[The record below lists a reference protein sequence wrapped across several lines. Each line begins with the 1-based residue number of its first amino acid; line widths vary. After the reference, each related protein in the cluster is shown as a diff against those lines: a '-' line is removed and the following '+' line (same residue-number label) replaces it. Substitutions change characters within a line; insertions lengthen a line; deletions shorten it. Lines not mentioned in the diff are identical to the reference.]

1 MDESGIDFQGNYRLD
16 LDDVGAKG
24 MGSLAFDFN
33 GALLLTEVT
42 ALPGV
47 ASYDCTGLYGSKCQ
61 VVSPAWRHTFR
72 VTWNTPWQLSA
83 SLQWRY
89 IGPVTLDYLSSNPL
103 LNNPALFLGD
113 QIEGRLHA
121 YNYFDLVF
129 TYKVRDN
136 LTLRAG
142 CNNLFD
148 IDPPVVDANN
158 IGISGPPYGNANTF
172 PGVYDSLGRNIF
184 VGLTANF

>member
-1 MDESGIDFQGNYRLD
+1 
-16 LDDVGAKG
+16 
-24 MGSLAFDFN
+24 
-33 GALLLTEVT
+33 VT
-42 ALPGV
+42 PHWK
-47 ASYDCTGLYGSKCQ
+47 STS
-61 VVSPAWRHTFR
+61 RI
-72 VTWNTPWQLSA
+72 TWNTPWKLSA

-89 IGPVTLDYLSSNPL
+89 IGPVTLDMLSSNPL

-121 YNYFDLVF
+121 YNYFDLAF

-158 IGISGPPYGNANTF
+158 IGISGPPYGNGNTF
-172 PGVYDSLGRNIF
+172 PGVYDSLGRQIF
-184 VGLTANF
+184 IGLTANF